1 MSSTQE
7 SLRDETLVEKVM
19 EQQADLQSQEPN
31 RLIFG
36 DPLRT
41 PQGLRRV
48 ARLMSNFRNN

>member
-19 EQQADLQSQEPN
+19 EQRAELQPQEPN
-31 RLIFG
+31 RLILG
-36 DPLRT
+36 DPLKT
-41 PQGLRRV
+41 PEGLRRV